1 MSVIL
6 ASTRAMARQV
16 LIRGRVGEAITGR
29 GFDGFSVRVRA
40 EQGAVTCAL
49 PFVTALKP
57 GGWYAAH
64 LNPGAVWPEFDPGP
78 DVTLRVEITI
88 PGRSPVTQSRAFSP
102 ALVALTDAVLTIG
115 GQPVMARLVSGAPFV
130 FDVTLDPPAVAL
142 QGTVLRGNDPADP
155 ITGATVTA
163 APTPG
168 VVTDANGQFFI
179 PTLPVA
185 ETVTLA
191 LSEGGPAVT
200 IPFTPDYAR
209 RVNRVTLSLGG

>member
-6 ASTRAMARQV
+6 ASTRLMARQV

-29 GFDGFSVRVRA
+29 GFDDFSVRVSA
-40 EQGAVTCAL
+40 EQGAVTCVL
-49 PFVTALKP
+49 PFVTSVKP

-64 LNPGAVWPEFDPGP
+64 LNPGAVWPAFDPAP
-78 DVTLRVEITI
+78 DVTLRVEIAI
-88 PGRSPVTQSRAFSP
+88 PGRGAVTQSRSFSP
-102 ALVALTDAVLTIG
+102 GLMALTDAALTVG
-115 GQPVMARLVSGAPFV
+115 GQAVTAGLVSGAPFV

-142 QGTVLRGNDPADP
+142 QGTVLRANDPADP
-155 ITGATVTA
+155 IAGASVTA
-163 APTPG
+163 APAPG

-179 PTLPVA
+179 PGLPVA

-191 LSEGGPAVT
+191 LSDGGPVVNN
-200 IPFTPDYAR
+200 PFTPDYAR